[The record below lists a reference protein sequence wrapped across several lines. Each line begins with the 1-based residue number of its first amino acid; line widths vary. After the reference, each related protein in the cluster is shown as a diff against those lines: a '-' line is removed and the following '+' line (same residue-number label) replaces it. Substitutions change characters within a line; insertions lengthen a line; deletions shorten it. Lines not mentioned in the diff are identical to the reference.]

1 MKKNSSTRSAFIN
14 PRALIGF
21 VLLFV
26 GALLAL
32 FAFGAAPHLSNSN
45 VQAGNSPGWFG
56 RFTSAFGVHL
66 DSQKFAAVPAPK
78 GGGAGV
84 PLSKTPGE
92 PLPQTLEDQA
102 PTSYKGPLYDRR
114 PVKPV
119 YTRPLRD
126 LPKIPPALAIRREV
140 REPQRPKPPTDK
152 PTGGFVQTL
161 LGPALSAPT
170 ATGLSFDG
178 VGVGLAGFVPSS
190 NPPDTNGRVG
200 AKQYVQWNNTSFA
213 VFNKTTGA
221 LLYGPAAGNTLFQSL
236 GGVCATH
243 NDGDP
248 VVAFDIL
255 AGRWILSQFVVG
267 ADPEFSHQC
276 VAISQTEDA
285 TGAYFLYDFV
295 TDPANFVDY
304 PKIGVWP
311 DGYYMSGHVFNAS
324 GTAFLAGRIFVF
336 ERDKML
342 AGLPARQLQADL
354 KTYSNK
360 PQYGFLPSDLDSLT
374 PPPAGEAAFVIGPHP
389 TSVNRLASA
398 RVAVTWGGAPRIRLS
413 EALISETWG
422 IPPCVNDTDAGDH
435 RDCVPEPAPAL
446 PGDYVDNLEFH
457 LMYRLAY
464 RNFGGNPVQES
475 LVGNITVKGGT
486 SKPDHGAIRW
496 YEFRNAGS
504 STTTPTV
511 FQASTYDPDAA
522 YRWMGSIAMD
532 KDHNI
537 ALGYSKSSLSVKPSI
552 FITGRLAADAPNTLG
567 TEALV
572 RAGIGVQQAGGNRWG
587 DYSAMTLDPVNQC
600 TFYYTN
606 EYLKTN
612 GEFNWSTRI
621 ARYRFPSCT
630 NAPAWGTLTGT
641 VRSSPSNAI
650 LSGVIVTLSN
660 GYAGATNASGV
671 YSILVPPGTY
681 TAMAADADRNC
692 TAASPASPTVN
703 ITSGHT
709 TTQNFSM
716 VGTSNLELNALA
728 INDATSGNGNGVI
741 NRNEC
746 VNLNVELKNN
756 GCANVTGISATLT
769 TSTPGVTVTQGS
781 SNYPN
786 MVIDATRTNST
797 PFQIQTSNSFPCGT
811 EIDFDLNLT
820 FPNGSKIV
828 PVTVPTCT
836 GGANQTIPLS
846 MLTASDLTQA
856 DRLGRD
862 GLPSECSGKQ
872 CPGGGFPG
880 TKFYKTYNFTNS
892 GGAPACFTVTINAA
906 TGVAGVGDIESAAYL
921 NSYDPT
927 NLCLNYL
934 GDSAVVGLGTT
945 VGSASYSFTVPA
957 QSNFV
962 VVVNTTGTTT
972 SSQFSGT
979 VSGFF
984 NFTPGPGPCST
995 SAPSR

>member
-1 MKKNSSTRSAFIN
+1 MKKNSSTCSAFIN

-21 VLLFV
+21 GLLFV
-26 GALLAL
+26 GVLLAL
-32 FAFGAAPHLSNSN
+32 FAFGAAPNLSRSN
-45 VQAGNSPGWFG
+45 APTGNSPGLFD
-56 RFTSAFGVHL
+56 RFASVFGVNL
-66 DSQKFAAVPAPK
+66 DSQQFASLPAPK

-92 PLPQTLEDQA
+92 PLPPTLEDQA
-102 PTSYKGPLYDRR
+102 PANYKGPHNDVR
-114 PVKPV
+114 PVKAV
-119 YTRPLRD
+119 HTRPLRQ
-126 LPKIPPALAIRREV
+126 LPMIPPALAIRREV
-140 REPQRPKPPTDK
+140 HEPARPQPPTDA
-152 PTGGFVQTL
+152 PTGGFTQTFA
-161 LGPALSAPT
+161 GPVLSAPT
-170 ATGLSFDG
+170 PTGVSWDG
-178 VGVGLAGFVPSS
+178 VGVGLAGFVPNF

-200 AKQYVQWNNTSFA
+200 ATQYVQWNNVSFA

-236 GGVCATH
+236 GGACAEH

-248 VVAFDIL
+248 VVAYDIL

-267 ADPEFSHQC
+267 ASPEFSHQC
-276 VAISQTEDA
+276 VAVSQTQDA
-285 TGAYFLYDFV
+285 TGAYYVYDFV

-324 GTAFLAGRIFVF
+324 ATAFLAGRIFVF
-336 ERDKML
+336 EREKML
-342 AGLPARQLQADL
+342 KGLPARQLQADL
-354 KTYSNK
+354 KKYSGK
-360 PQYGFLPSDLDSLT
+360 AQYGFLPSDLDSLT
-374 PPPAGEAAFVIGPHP
+374 PPPAGEAAFVIGPDP
-389 TSVNRLASA
+389 ASKTRLDST
-398 RVAVTWGGAPRIRLS
+398 RVAVTWGTTPTITLS
-413 EALISETWG
+413 ETKISATWDV
-422 IPPCVNDTDAGDH
+422 PPCVGNPSGKKDFN
-435 RDCVPEPAPAL
+435 CVPEPAPAVAA
-446 PGDYVDNLEFH
+446 DYLDNLSFH
-457 LMYRLAY
+457 MMYRLPY

-475 LVGNITVKGGT
+475 LVGNITVKG
-486 SKPDHGAIRW
+486 SASNPDHGAIRW

-511 FQASTYDPDAA
+511 FQASTYDPDSA

-567 TEALV
+567 SEALV

-587 DYSAMTLDPVNQC
+587 DYSAMTLDPINQC

-621 ARYRFPSCT
+621 ASYRFPSCT

-681 TAMAADADRNC
+681 TAMAADADRDC

-716 VGTSNLELNALA
+716 VGTSNLELNSVA

-746 VNLNVELKNN
+746 VNLNVALKNM
-756 GCANVTGISATLT
+756 GCANATGISATLT

-781 SNYPN
+781 SNYPS

-811 EIDFDLNLT
+811 IDFDLNLT
-820 FPNGSKIV
+820 FPNGSKTV
-828 PVTVPTCT
+828 PIAVPTCT
-836 GGANQTIPLS
+836 GGADQAIPPS
-846 MLTASDLTQA
+846 TLTASDLTQA

-862 GLPSECSGKQ
+862 GLLSECGGKL

-962 VVVNTTGTTT
+962 IVVNTTGTTT

-984 NFTPGPGPCST
+984 NFTPGPGPCPT
-995 SAPSR
+995 SAPTR

>member
-1 MKKNSSTRSAFIN
+1 MKKRSSTRFAFIN

-21 VLLFV
+21 GLLFV
-26 GALLAL
+26 GVLLAL
-32 FAFGAAPHLSNSN
+32 FAFGAAPH
-45 VQAGNSPGWFG
+45 V
-56 RFTSAFGVHL
+56 
-66 DSQKFAAVPAPK
+66 SQKFAAVPAPK

-92 PLPQTLEDQA
+92 PLPPNLEDQVPA
-102 PTSYKGPLYDRR
+102 NYTGPHHDVR
-114 PVKPV
+114 PVKAV
-119 YTRPLRD
+119 HTRPLRQ
-126 LPKIPPALAIRREV
+126 LPMIPPDLAVRREV
-140 REPQRPKPPTDK
+140 HEPARPKPPTDT
-152 PTGGFVQTL
+152 PTGGVTQTFA
-161 LGPALSAPT
+161 GPVLSAPT
-170 ATGLSFDG
+170 PTGVSWDG
-178 VGVGLAGFVPSS
+178 VGVGLAGFVPNF

-200 AKQYVQWNNTSFA
+200 ATQYVQWNNASFA

-236 GGVCATH
+236 GGDCATH

-248 VVAFDIL
+248 VVSFDIL
-255 AGRWILSQFVVG
+255 AGRWVISQFVIG
-267 ADPEFSHQC
+267 GSPDFSHQC
-276 VAISQTEDA
+276 VAVSQTEDA

-295 TDPANFVDY
+295 TDPVNGVDY
-304 PKIGVWP
+304 PKTGVWP
-311 DGYYMSGHVFNAS
+311 DGYYMSGHIFNAS
-324 GTAFLAGRIFVF
+324 FTAYLAGRIFVF
-336 ERDKML
+336 EREKML
-342 AGLPARQLQADL
+342 KGLPARQLQADL
-354 KTYSNK
+354 KRYSNK
-360 PQYGFLPSDLDSLT
+360 PQFGFLPSDLDSLT
-374 PPPAGEAAFVIGPHP
+374 PPPPGEAAFVIGPHP

-398 RVAVTWGGAPRIRLS
+398 RVAVTWGGAPRIKLTES
-413 EALISETWG
+413 LIAETWG
-422 IPPCVNDTDAGDH
+422 LPPCVNDTDAGDH
-435 RDCVPEPAPAL
+435 RDCVPQPAPAT
-446 PGDYVDNLEFH
+446 PGDYLDNLDFR

-464 RNFGGNPVQES
+464 RNFGGNPLQES
-475 LVGNITVKGGT
+475 LVGNVTVNGGN
-486 SKPDHGAIRW
+486 SKPSHGAIRW

-504 STTTPTV
+504 STTTPTI
-511 FQASTYDPDAA
+511 FQASTYDPDSA

-537 ALGYSKSSLSVKPSI
+537 ALGYSKSSLSVIPSI
-552 FITGRLAADAPNTLG
+552 FITGRLSGDAPNTLG
-567 TEALV
+567 TEAQV
-572 RAGIGVQQAGGNRWG
+572 RAGLGVQTAGAGNRWG
-587 DYSAMTLDPVNQC
+587 DYSAMTVDPVDQC

-612 GEFNWSTRI
+612 GAFNWSTRI
-621 ARYRFPSCT
+621 ASYRFPSCT
-630 NAPAWGTLTGT
+630 AAPAWGTLRGT
-641 VRSSPSNAI
+641 VRSSPSNHV

-660 GYAGATNASGV
+660 GYAGATNANGV

-681 TAMAADADRNC
+681 TAMAADADRDC
-692 TAASPASPTVN
+692 TAASPASPTLT
-703 ITSGHT
+703 ITSGGT

-716 VGTSNLELNALA
+716 VGTSNLQFNSVA

-741 NRNEC
+741 NSNEC
-746 VNLNVELKNN
+746 VNMNVVLKNN
-756 GCANVTGISATLT
+756 GCANATGISATLT

-781 SNYPN
+781 SSYPN
-786 MVIDATRTNST
+786 MVIDATGTNST

-811 EIDFDLNLT
+811 IDFDLNLT
-820 FPNGSKIV
+820 FPNGSTTV

-836 GGANQTIPLS
+836 GGTNQTIPPS

-934 GDSAVVGLGTT
+934 GDSGVVGLGTT

-962 VVVNTTGTTT
+962 IVVNTTGTTT

-984 NFTPGPGPCST
+984 NFTPGPGPCPT

>member
-1 MKKNSSTRSAFIN
+1 M
-14 PRALIGF
+14 
-21 VLLFV
+21 
-26 GALLAL
+26 
-32 FAFGAAPHLSNSN
+32 
-45 VQAGNSPGWFG
+45 
-56 RFTSAFGVHL
+56 
-66 DSQKFAAVPAPK
+66 
-78 GGGAGV
+78 
-84 PLSKTPGE
+84 
-92 PLPQTLEDQA
+92 
-102 PTSYKGPLYDRR
+102 
-114 PVKPV
+114 
-119 YTRPLRD
+119 
-126 LPKIPPALAIRREV
+126 
-140 REPQRPKPPTDK
+140 
-152 PTGGFVQTL
+152 
-161 LGPALSAPT
+161 
-170 ATGLSFDG
+170 
-178 VGVGLAGFVPSS
+178 GLAGFVPQF

-200 AKQYVQWNNTSFA
+200 ATQYVQWNNASFA

-236 GGVCATH
+236 GGACASH

-248 VVAFDIL
+248 VVAYDIL

-267 ADPEFSHQC
+267 ASPEFSHQC
-276 VAISQTEDA
+276 VAVSQTQDA

-311 DGYYMSGHVFNAS
+311 DGYYMSGHVFNPT

-342 AGLPARQLQADL
+342 KGLPARQLQADL
-354 KTYSNK
+354 KRYANK
-360 PQYGFLPSDLDSLT
+360 PQFGFLPSDLDSLT

-389 TSVNRLASA
+389 TTTNRLASA
-398 RVAVTWGGAPRIRLS
+398 RVAVTWGGTPRIGLTES
-413 EALISETWG
+413 LIAETWG
-422 IPPCVNDTDAGDH
+422 LPPCVNDTDAGDH

-446 PGDYVDNLEFH
+446 PGDYVDNLDFR

-475 LVGNITVKGGT
+475 LVGNVTVKGGN
-486 SKPDHGAIRW
+486 SNPDHGAIRW

-511 FQASTYDPDAA
+511 FQASTYDPDTA

-572 RAGIGVQQAGGNRWG
+572 RAGIGVQQGGGNRWG

-650 LSGVIVTLSN
+650 LSGVIVTLNN

-671 YSILVPPGTY
+671 YSILVPAGTY

-716 VGTSNLELNALA
+716 VGTSNLELNSVA

-746 VNLNVELKNN
+746 VNLNVALKNM
-756 GCANVTGISATLT
+756 GCANATGISATLT
-769 TSTPGVTVTQGS
+769 TSTPGVMVTQGS

-797 PFQIQTSNSFPCGT
+797 PFQVQTSKSFACGT

-820 FPNGSKIV
+820 FPNGSQTV

-836 GGANQTIPLS
+836 GGANKTIPPS
-846 MLTASDLTQA
+846 TLTASDLTQA

-862 GLPSECSGKQ
+862 GQPSGCGGKECI
-872 CPGGGFPG
+872 GGGFPG
-880 TKFYKTYNFTNS
+880 TKRYKTFNFTNN
-892 GGAPACFTVTINAA
+892 GGSAACFTVTINAA
-906 TGVAGVGDIESAAYL
+906 LGGDGAIESVAYL
-921 NSYDPT
+921 GSTYDPT
-927 NLCLNYL
+927 NLCQNYL
-934 GDSAVVGLGTT
+934 GDSGVVGLGTT

-957 QSNFV
+957 QSDFV
-962 VVVNTTGTTT
+962 VVVNTTGTITE
-972 SSQFSGT
+972 SSVFSGT

-984 NFTPGPGPCST
+984 NLTPGPGPCST
-995 SAPSR
+995 SGSTR